1 MILPRRALGALAVV
15 AALLGALWE
24 SRALRT
30 DEQRPGHEASAFAA
44 SQRAGANPAAIAPVA
59 VAVAMADVHDAPGVP
74 ATPASLLGA
83 EADGAVGW
91 NPDGTVRFDSGLRQ
105 RFDFL
110 LAGLGELTLAQVRAR
125 LERDVAGVAP
135 AERVARVMEA
145 FDRYVAYLGGL
156 RQLGGSGSFGESRL
170 SELRALRVRVLGP
183 EMARAFFEED
193 EQAAERTIA
202 RQALLTR
209 SDLSEDARREALA
222 AVDDRRPLA
231 EREAL
236 ERGAQLQTTLA
247 ETAALEASAASATQR
262 RAVRAA
268 RLGATVAQRL
278 ADLDDERARW
288 AARVD
293 AFRRARDAVLADDAL
308 DDASRRR
315 ALSALVDRDF
325 SEPERR
331 RIRALELGADTST
344 RTR

>member
-1 MILPRRALGALAVV
+1 VSLPRRALGVLAI
-15 AALLGALWE
+15 AALLGAFWA
-24 SRALRT
+24 SRALRSG
-30 DEQRPGHEASAFAA
+30 EQRTHHPGHEASAFAA
-44 SQRAGANPAAIAPVA
+44 SQRARAKPAAIAGAA
-59 VAVAMADVHDAPGVP
+59 VAVADVHDAPGAP
-74 ATPASLLGA
+74 ATPPSLQGA

-91 NPDGTVRFDSGLRQ
+91 NPDGAVRLDGDLRR

-125 LERDVAGVAP
+125 LERDVASIAP

-145 FDRYVAYLGGL
+145 FDRYLAYLGGVS
-156 RQLGGSGSFGESRL
+156 QLGGSGSLGESRL
-170 SELRALRVRVLGP
+170 SELHALRVRVLGP

-193 EQAAERTIA
+193 EQAAERTID
-202 RQALLTR
+202 RQALLAR
-209 SDLSEDARREALA
+209 SDLGEDARREALA
-222 AVDDRRPLA
+222 EVDDRRPPA

-236 ERGAQLQTTLA
+236 EREAQLQTTLA
-247 ETAALEASAASATQR
+247 ETTALEARAAGVEER

-278 ADLDDERARW
+278 VDLDDERARW

-293 AFRRARDAVLADDAL
+293 AFRRARDAVLADDVL

-315 ALSALVDRDF
+315 ALSGILERDF

-331 RIRALELGADTST
+331 RVRALELQAEAE
-344 RTR
+344 